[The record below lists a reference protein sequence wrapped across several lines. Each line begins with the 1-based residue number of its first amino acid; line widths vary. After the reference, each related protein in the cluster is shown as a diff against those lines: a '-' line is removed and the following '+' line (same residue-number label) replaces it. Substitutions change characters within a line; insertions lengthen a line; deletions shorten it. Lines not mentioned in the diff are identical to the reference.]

1 MPDSG
6 PQRDHLTIIDDAL
19 ARIDD
24 ELAEKYPGVAASRA
38 SLLERRR
45 QLLSTSNPSVF
56 VVVPA
61 AASSGID
68 ATSLAP
74 RPPDTDHWLRA
85 SYSLL
90 FGAVTAS
97 VAPVTGI
104 WHDQDVEV
112 ITSPQSSEITTSA
125 HRPLQLAG

>member
-1 MPDSG
+1 MPDSE

-24 ELAEKYPGVAASRA
+24 ELAAKYPGVAASRA
-38 SLLERRR
+38 SLLKRRQ

-61 AASSGID
+61 AASSEMDG
-68 ATSLAP
+68 TYLVRRAP
-74 RPPDTDHWLRA
+74 HTDHWLSA
-85 SYSLL
+85 SYRLL

-104 WHDQDVEV
+104 WHEQDVEV
-112 ITSPQSSEITTSA
+112 ITSPQSAEITTSA
-125 HRPLQLAG
+125 NRALQLAG